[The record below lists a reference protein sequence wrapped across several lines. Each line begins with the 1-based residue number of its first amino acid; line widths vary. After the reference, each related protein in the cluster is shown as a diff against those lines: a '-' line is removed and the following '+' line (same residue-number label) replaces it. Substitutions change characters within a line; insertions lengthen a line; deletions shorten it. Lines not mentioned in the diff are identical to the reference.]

1 MFFWIIVL
9 SFVIPTAVR
18 LYRRSARGRNQ
29 GTPGQF
35 GQFPGNPGNP
45 GNQNKQPRDGYT
57 QQDYFGGFGQLGAP
71 QQPGPRFPNQP
82 FPNQPYPG
90 QQYPGPAGYQS
101 PVPYEDSPEYLN
113 NQQPHGTTGARN
125 GTQAPPPQA
134 PAGLPSAPKGYRA
147 RKLAELDQQYSDG
160 KMSMEDYMAR
170 RAEIMRGLA
179 KSTSAA
185 LTVPAVR
192 PGALWYCQYRLVWAT
207 TSSGGGAPHSVRSS
221 VVWASATSVTS

>member
-9 SFVIPTAVR
+9 SFLIPVAMR

-35 GQFPGNPGNP
+35 GGFPGNRNNP
-45 GNQNKQPRDGYT
+45 GNQGNQGNQPRDGYT

-71 QQPGPRFPNQP
+71 RQPGPGNEPYPSPRFPNQP

-113 NQQPHGTTGARN
+113 NPPQPQPHEPAAGQPQT
-125 GTQAPPPQA
+125 PPVPQA
-134 PAGLPSAPKGYRA
+134 PSAAQGYRA

-160 KMSMEDYMAR
+160 KLSMEDYMAQ
-170 RAEIMRGLA
+170 RAEIMKG
-179 KSTSAA
+179 
-185 LTVPAVR
+185 
-192 PGALWYCQYRLVWAT
+192 
-207 TSSGGGAPHSVRSS
+207 
-221 VVWASATSVTS
+221 